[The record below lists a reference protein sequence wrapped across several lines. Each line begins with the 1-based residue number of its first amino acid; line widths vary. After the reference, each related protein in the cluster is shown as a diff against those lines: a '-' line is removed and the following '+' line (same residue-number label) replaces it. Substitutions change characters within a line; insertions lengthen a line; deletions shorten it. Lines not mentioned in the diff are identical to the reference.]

1 MYKERT
7 NCPPPS
13 TLYRY
18 MHTSGYVSSYVCAR
32 TMKWITWETKQ
43 VIKKKK
49 TPVSAQVS
57 RARSPG
63 ESFHCVRSAAEL
75 LSAAFVGLVTKRH
88 VAVVTE
94 RSCRLCQQCHLGSG
108 AVPSVVQVHYRFVFK
123 VRVGV
128 LFLSEGLFVRSYCC
142 SHVQVLRTRPP
153 LQRRKGAGEE
163 TGRALDAPKGSRVFS
178 TFPIQTISPSRR
190 AVAILC
196 TQPHSQ

>member
-7 NCPPPS
+7 NCPPLP

-49 TPVSAQVS
+49 KTPVSAQVS
-57 RARSPG
+57 RARSPA

-88 VAVVTE
+88 VDVVTE

-108 AVPSVVQVHYRFVFK
+108 AVPSVVQVHYGFVFK
-123 VRVGV
+123 SPR
-128 LFLSEGLFVRSYCC
+128 
-142 SHVQVLRTRPP
+142 
-153 LQRRKGAGEE
+153 
-163 TGRALDAPKGSRVFS
+163 GRAFSLRRTFSRILLLLARASAPNAAAFAK
-178 TFPIQTISPSRR
+178 
-190 AVAILC
+190 
-196 TQPHSQ
+196 TQGCR

>member
-43 VIKKKK
+43 VIKKKRLRSVPK
-49 TPVSAQVS
+49 SLVLAPPRSHFIVYG
-57 RARSPG
+57 AR
-63 ESFHCVRSAAEL
+63 RSC
-75 LSAAFVGLVTKRH
+75 SAAFVGLVTKRQ